1 MELLFL
7 LLPLAALSGWMVG
20 RRNSKKPSGYTD
32 KLSKEYFRGINY
44 LLNDDQDQALDV
56 FVKMLEIDSEAVEIH
71 MALGNLFR
79 KRGEVERSI
88 RIHQNLIARP
98 SLSPDQREQALFEL
112 AQDYMKAGLLDR
124 AESLY
129 QQVSEKPLYAKQANQ
144 NLLLIYQAEKDWDN
158 AIKVGFKQ
166 MKMGVEGSQSM
177 VAHFIC
183 EQADAISGYDNL
195 KKKRKLY
202 IRAQNVDRTGVRP
215 FMQEADLLYKTRQ
228 FKPAIKKYKT
238 AIYNGPE
245 YKSEIIPKLKECYR
259 QIGNMADFER
269 LEKELHKLKSQVGI
283 DKGNIIDIN
292 SRRSANNENQL
303 PIENIN
309 EAMNTLH
316 VLTNQLS
323 SEPEIVRELK
333 DVESVINSIAESRS
347 QYKCVKCGFKAQS
360 LHWLCP
366 SCHSWG
372 SIKPNK

>member
-7 LLPLAALSGWMVG
+7 LLPIAALSGWIVG
-20 RRNSKKPSGYTD
+20 RRHVKIPSTYND
-32 KLSKEYFRGINY
+32 KLSKEYFKGINY

-98 SLSPDQREQALFEL
+98 SLSPDQREQALYEL

-129 QQVSEKPLYAKQANQ
+129 KQVAEKTLYAKQANQ
-144 NLLLIYQAEKDWDN
+144 NLLLIYQAEKDWEN

-166 MKMGVEGSQSM
+166 MKMGVDGSQSM

-183 EQADAISGYDNL
+183 EQADAITGFDSL

-202 IRAQNVDRTGVRP
+202 IKAQTVDKEGVRA
-215 FMQEADLLYKTRQ
+215 FVQEADLLYQTKQ
-228 FKPAIKKYKT
+228 FKPALKKYKT
-238 AIYNGPE
+238 AIYNDPA
-245 YKSEIIPKLKECYR
+245 YSSEIIPKIKECYLHT
-259 QIGNMADFER
+259 GNMADYER
-269 LEKELHKLKSQVGI
+269 VENELRNIQAKTRLN
-283 DKGNIIDIN
+283 KGNIIDIN
-292 SRRSANNENQL
+292 TRRANAGDYDL
-303 PIENIN
+303 SLDHIN
-309 EAMNTLH
+309 EAMNTIH
-316 VLTNQLS
+316 VLSHQLS
-323 SEPEIVRELK
+323 GEPEIVRELK
-333 DVESVINSIAESRS
+333 DVENAISSIAEKQS
-347 QYKCVKCGFKAQS
+347 QYKCVQCGFKAQS

>member
-7 LLPLAALSGWMVG
+7 LLPLAAYSGWLVG
-20 RRNSKKPSGYTD
+20 RKNTRRYSHHND
-32 KLSKEYFRGINY
+32 ELSRQYFKGINY

-98 SLSPDQREQALFEL
+98 SLSPSQRDQALFEL

-129 QQVSEKPLYAKQANQ
+129 KQVAEKSVFAKQANQ
-144 NLLLIYQAEKDWDN
+144 NLLMIYQAEKDWDN

-166 MKMGVEGSQSM
+166 MKMGVPGSQSL

-183 EQADAISGYDNL
+183 EQADAIRGYDQN

-202 IRAQNVDRTGVRP
+202 LKAQGVDHEGVRA
-215 FMQEADLLYKTRQ
+215 FYQEAELLFQEQQYKL
-228 FKPAIKKYKT
+228 ALKKYKT
-238 AIYNGPE
+238 AIHNDPE
-245 YKSEIIPKLKECYR
+245 YKAEILPRIHQCLE
-259 QIGNMADFER
+259 QLGTTQDFEKIAR
-269 LEKELHKLKSQVGI
+269 EFSTIKLEKAARAS
-283 DKGNIIDIN
+283 NIVDIA
-292 SRRSANNENQL
+292 SRRPNDNEVPIPVDYINNAVHTIHALSNQL
-303 PIENIN
+303 KN
-309 EAMNTLH
+309 EP
-316 VLTNQLS
+316 Q
-323 SEPEIVRELK
+323 IVQELK
-333 DVESVINSIAESRS
+333 DVENVINSIAERRA
-347 QYKCVKCGFKAQS
+347 QYKCVQCGFKAQTM
-360 LHWLCP
+360 HWLCP
-366 SCHSWG
+366 SCNSWG